1 MKNIID
7 EQNDWTRAN
16 NGGIE
21 NIFYTRKQKG
31 RDFKN
36 LLPSK
41 FINLTYKVI
50 DGMCIDFMA
59 AIENFKKLNK
69 ESAVLAKKQTT
80 SYQTSRKPKIS
91 KSPEKSE
98 LKN

>member
-50 DGMCIDFMA
+50 DSMCIDFMA
-59 AIENFKKLNK
+59 DILR
-69 ESAVLAKKQTT
+69 SL
-80 SYQTSRKPKIS
+80 I
-91 KSPEKSE
+91 KSPQFW
-98 LKN
+98 LKNKQQVTKH